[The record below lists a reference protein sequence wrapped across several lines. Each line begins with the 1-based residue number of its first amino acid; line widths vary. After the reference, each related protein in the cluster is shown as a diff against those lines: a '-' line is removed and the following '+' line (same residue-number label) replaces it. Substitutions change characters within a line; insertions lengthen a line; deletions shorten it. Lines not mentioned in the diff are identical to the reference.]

1 MIYDVFI
8 SYSTKDKKVV
18 EGICGYLERYGYR
31 CFVAYRDINPGIS
44 WPQAIPPAIRE
55 SSLMVVVFSEEFNS
69 SEQTDRELTIAVKN
83 GKTIIPFRISD
94 VDMTGTKEYV
104 LSNLNWI
111 DAFPDPER
119 YFGRLKEAVS
129 KVIGQPATP
138 NGSVSAQTTVLPPK
152 PTQLSKQI
160 HKSLPEPKPTP
171 ILQWRKWLK
180 KHIAVVVSLLLIVGV
195 VIVWLSRLNKTKS
208 SNEDIEI
215 TDTTTND
222 SMEVFDEKLTEIQ
235 PQRVEENDGTE
246 PTPVAQQM
254 SGSVS
259 VHPQRVEKIGR
270 TEPMPVAQQMGVAV
284 PVQPVHQE
292 GNSNSSSTTLQKKE
306 VSAPE
311 SSNSVNVRHE
321 NGIIINVN
329 GVEFKMVKVEG
340 GKFMMGAQKSDPKS
354 PNYHGEAEG
363 DESPVHEVELSDYY
377 IGETEVTQAL
387 WKAVMRNNPSWFK
400 GDDNLPVEFVSW
412 EDIVEE
418 FIPALNRKTGRTF
431 RLPTEAEWEYAAR
444 GGNKSKGYKYSGSDN
459 IDEVAWYGGNSRDR
473 THPVKGKMANELG
486 LYDMSGNVAEW
497 CSDWYGDYSSG
508 AQTNPR
514 GSSKGSFRVVRDGGW
529 WVKVTKWCHVSCRGK
544 FKPGYYCSLNGFR
557 LVLCP

>member
-31 CFVAYRDINPGIS
+31 CFVAYRDINPGIP
-44 WPQAIPPAIRE
+44 WTQAIPPAIRE

-94 VDMTGTKEYV
+94 VDMTGTKEFV

-138 NGSVSAQTTVLPPK
+138 KGSVSAQTTIQPPK

-180 KHIAVVVSLLLIVGV
+180 KHIAVVVSLFLIVGV
-195 VIVWLSRLNKTKS
+195 VIVWLSRLDKTKS

-215 TDTTTND
+215 ADTTTND

-254 SGSVS
+254 SAS
-259 VHPQRVEKIGR
+259 
-270 TEPMPVAQQMGVAV
+270 V

-292 GNSNSSSTTLQKKE
+292 GNSNSSSTTSQKKE
-306 VSAPE
+306 ESASG
-311 SSNSVNVRHE
+311 SSNSVNVRRE
-321 NGIIINVN
+321 NENYIINVN

-354 PNYHGEAEG
+354 PNYDKEAWG
-363 DESPVHEVELSDYY
+363 NESPVHEVELSDYY

-387 WKAVMRNNPSWFK
+387 WKAVMGGNPSRFT
-400 GDDNLPVEFVSW
+400 GDDNLPVECVSW
-412 EDIVEE
+412 EDIVQK

-431 RLPTEAEWEYAAR
+431 RLPAEAEWEYAAR
-444 GGNKSKGYKYSGSDN
+444 GGIKSRGYKYSGNKN
-459 IDEVAWYGGNSRDR
+459 IYEVAWYDDNSGNK
-473 THPVKGKMANELG
+473 THPVKGKKANELG
-486 LYDMSGNVAEW
+486 LYDITGNVWEW

-508 AQTNPR
+508 AQTNPKGPDKGRVLR
-514 GSSKGSFRVVRDGGW
+514 GGSWD
-529 WVKVTKWCHVSCRGK
+529 CSEVSCRVSGRCDYTPGK
-544 FKPGYYCSLNGFR
+544 RSFNLGFR